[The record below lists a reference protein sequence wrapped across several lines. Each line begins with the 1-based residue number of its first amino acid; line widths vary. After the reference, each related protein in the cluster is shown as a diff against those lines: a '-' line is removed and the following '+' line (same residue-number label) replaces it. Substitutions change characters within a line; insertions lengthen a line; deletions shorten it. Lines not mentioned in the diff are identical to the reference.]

1 MMKITLELE
10 QYNKLIERLTV
21 LEYFYAEHSQQNEKR
36 GEGYWIGNYTPY
48 RCSNQKCNH
57 YVDSKVPY
65 CPYCGNRNI

>member
-1 MMKITLELE
+1 MMKITLEFE
-10 QYNKLIERLTV
+10 QYNKLIERLTA
-21 LEYFYAEHSQQNEKR
+21 LEYFYAENTQQNKKR